1 MKNII
6 VTTLCFLALFFGGMW
21 VASAQHNGNSSG
33 KNEDNSGEGYNA
45 SISPWARKGFEFSF
59 GGGIY
64 FGSKK
69 TANYYNGAPENNI
82 NLKLLT
88 DNEYRWMEVI
98 NVLKNKYHY
107 IDEENVK
114 LREDYNYES
123 HYNIAM
129 DIAVALKYR
138 FQKNYY
144 FELAY
149 SFRRLTAS
157 NHFVFDF
164 PRVPPSNIEKPY
176 SKNYSR
182 PEGIVARED
191 RHYID
196 FSVGYIFQKHP
207 IAKPFVALGVQFTY
221 IRIKDFKAVIEGEV
235 YDLMDAARYPNYIP
249 GVQEMPKYIDWAGA
263 GYGFLFTAGLK
274 IAFHPAVSL
283 DPIFQL
289 SVASFGNSQANL
301 PGFYTKLCCNYVA
314 GIRLVLNDALFM
326 RKDR

>member
-6 VTTLCFLALFFGGMW
+6 VTTLCFLALYFGGMA
-21 VASAQHNGNSSG
+21 VASAHNQYEGDGDSYNTP
-33 KNEDNSGEGYNA
+33 KN
-45 SISPWARKGFEFSF
+45 PWARKGFEMSF

-107 IDEENVK
+107 IDGENVK
-114 LREDYNYES
+114 LREDYNYEL

-138 FQKNYY
+138 FHQNYY
-144 FELAY
+144 FELSY
-149 SFRRLTAS
+149 SFRRLTVS
-157 NHFVFDF
+157 NRFIFDF
-164 PRVPPSNIEKPY
+164 EGGIPGNKENPPWSDWQN
-176 SKNYSR
+176 
-182 PEGIVARED
+182 IVARED

-196 FSVGYIFQKHP
+196 MSVGYIFQKHP
-207 IAKPFVALGVQFTY
+207 IAKPFFALGAQFTY
-221 IRIKDFKAVIEGEV
+221 IRIKKEEGFLAIIEGTKF
-235 YDLMDAARYPNYIP
+235 DLISIYKNPNSPYEP
-249 GVQEMPKYIDWAGA
+249 EMPRYKDWAGA
-263 GYGFLFTAGLK
+263 GYGILFTAGLK
-274 IAFHPAVSL
+274 IAVHPTVSL

-289 SVASFGNSQANL
+289 SVASFGNSKANL
-301 PGFYTKLCCNYVA
+301 PGFHTGLCLNYIA
-314 GIRLVLNDALFM
+314 GVRLVLNDALFM
-326 RKDR
+326 HKD